1 MQSAR
6 RGIKVCIVLAGV
18 LLGTGIA
25 AGAPPVS
32 STASRAE
39 IERWFR
45 SVPNT
50 GVVMAAP
57 RDWLYSFAAADG
69 RALEALSAALVRD
82 GYAIVRLEG
91 GPTPTLLV
99 AKVELHSPLT
109 LMRRNR
115 ELQQLA
121 LRHGARYTGAGLND

>member
-1 MQSAR
+1 MRSPR

-18 LLGTGIA
+18 LLGTAIA
-25 AGAPPVS
+25 AGVPPVS

-45 SVPNT
+45 SVPNS
-50 GVVMAAP
+50 GVVLAAP

-69 RALEALSAALVRD
+69 RALEALSVALVRD
-82 GYAIVRLEG
+82 GYAIVALEG
-91 GPTPTLLV
+91 GSMPTLLV
-99 AKVELHSPLT
+99 AKAELHSPLT
-109 LMRRNR
+109 LLQRNK

-121 LRHGARYTGAGLND
+121 RRNGARYAGAGLND